1 MILIYILEV
10 QCHVRKNNVFSCC
23 FLILALRKVMI
34 ENNSI
39 DGNQSH
45 FK

>member
-10 QCHVRKNNVFSCC
+10 KCKDKIIFLCC
-23 FLILALRKVMI
+23 FLILTLRKVTI
-34 ENNSI
+34 ENQSI
-39 DGNQSH
+39 GGNQSH